1 MSRTWF
7 YTTEENMAIVT
18 TIANLKGGVGKSTT
32 TINLATA
39 AQMAGIQ
46 TAIIDIDPDQ
56 QAASKWS
63 DSRET
68 ERPPVFSAVYS
79 RLPQAISD
87 AERGG
92 ATLIFIDTAAFEQ
105 KILNASVQ
113 IANLVLIPCRPTAQD
128 VQYLTA
134 TTDIV
139 AYHQKPAAVVL
150 NQVEPRLPETEQARA
165 LITKLGLS
173 LSPTYLSKAVAY
185 QRAIAA
191 GMGVTEYEPTGKAAQ
206 EIVSLLDWISRLL
219 YLSPTVQVDKSN
231 ETVHRSNT

>member
-1 MSRTWF
+1 MPT
-7 YTTEENMAIVT
+7 V

-56 QAASKWS
+56 QAAAKWS
-63 DSRET
+63 DSRT
-68 ERPPVFSAVYS
+68 AERPQVFSAVYS
-79 RLPQAISD
+79 RLPQSIAE

-92 ATLIFIDTAAFEQ
+92 AELIFIDTAAFEQ
-105 KILNASVQ
+105 KILTASVQ
-113 IANLVLIPCRPTAQD
+113 IADLVLIPCRPTAQD

-139 AYHQKPAAVVL
+139 ALHQKPAAIVL
-150 NQVEPRLPETEQARA
+150 NQVEPRLPETDQARA

-173 LSPTYLSKAVAY
+173 LSPMHLSKAVAY

-191 GMGVTEYEPTGKAAQ
+191 GMGVTEFEPAGKAAQ
-206 EIVSLLDWISRLL
+206 EILSLLDWISRLL
-219 YLSPTVQVDKSN
+219 YLSRVKQVDQ
-231 ETVHRSNT
+231 

>member
-1 MSRTWF
+1 
-7 YTTEENMAIVT
+7 MATVT

-63 DSRET
+63 DSREA
-68 ERPPVFSAVYS
+68 ERPQVFSAVYS
-79 RLPQAISD
+79 RLQQTI
-87 AERGG
+87 AEATRSG
-92 ATLIFIDTAAFEQ
+92 ANLIFIDTAAFEQ
-105 KILNASVQ
+105 KILTASVQ
-113 IANLVLIPCRPTAQD
+113 VADLVLIPCRPTAQD

-139 AYHQKPAAVVL
+139 AYHQKPAAIVL
-150 NQVEPRLPETEQARA
+150 NQVEPRLPETEQASA
-165 LITKLGLS
+165 LITKLGLA

-191 GMGVTEYEPTGKAAQ
+191 GLGVTEYEPTGKAAQ
-206 EIVSLLDWISRLL
+206 EILSLLDWISRLL
-219 YLSPTVQVDKSN
+219 YLSPTKQVEQSSKVKS
-231 ETVHRSNT
+231 RSTNA

>member
-1 MSRTWF
+1 
-7 YTTEENMAIVT
+7 MATVT
-18 TIANLKGGVGKSTT
+18 VANLKGGVGKSTT

-56 QAASKWS
+56 QAAAKWS
-63 DSRET
+63 DSRT
-68 ERPPVFSAVYS
+68 AERPQVFSAVYS
-79 RLPQAISD
+79 RLPKSI
-87 AERGG
+87 AEAKRNG
-92 ATLIFIDTAAFEQ
+92 AELIFIDTAAFEQ
-105 KILNASVQ
+105 KILTASIL
-113 IANLVLIPCRPTAQD
+113 IADLIIIPCRPTAQD

-139 AYHQKPAAVVL
+139 SIHQKPAAIVL

-173 LSPTYLSKAVAY
+173 LSPIHLSKAVAY

-191 GMGVTEYEPTGKAAQ
+191 GLGVTEFEPTGKAAQ
-206 EIVSLLDWISRLL
+206 EILSLLTWISRLL
-219 YLSPTVQVDKSN
+219 YLSPTKQVDKSN
-231 ETVHRSNT
+231 EMTIRSNNA

>member
-1 MSRTWF
+1 
-7 YTTEENMAIVT
+7 MATIT

-32 TINLATA
+32 TINLAAA

-63 DSRET
+63 DSREA
-68 ERPPVFSAVYS
+68 ERPQVFSAVYS
-79 RLPQAISD
+79 RLPQAIAE

-92 ATLIFIDTAAFEQ
+92 ADLIFIDTAAFEQ
-105 KILNASVQ
+105 RILTASVQ
-113 IANLVLIPCRPTAQD
+113 VADLVLIPCRPTAQD

-150 NQVEPRLPETEQARA
+150 NQVESRLPETDQARA

-173 LSPTYLSKAVAY
+173 LSPTSLSKAVAY

-191 GMGVTEYEPTGKAAQ
+191 GLGVTEYEPTGKAAQ
-206 EIVSLLDWISRLL
+206 EILSLLDWISRLL
-219 YLSPTVQVDKSN
+219 YLSPSKQVEQSKKITS
-231 ETVHRSNT
+231 RSKIA

>member
-1 MSRTWF
+1 M
-7 YTTEENMAIVT
+7 TTGENMATV

-39 AQMAGIQ
+39 AQMAGIH

-56 QAASKWS
+56 QAAAKWS
-63 DSRET
+63 DSRTAES
-68 ERPPVFSAVYS
+68 PQVFSAVYS
-79 RLPQAISD
+79 RLPQAIAE

-92 ATLIFIDTAAFEQ
+92 AELIFIDTAAFEQ
-105 KILNASVQ
+105 KILTASVQ

-139 AYHQKPAAVVL
+139 TVHQKPAAVVL
-150 NQVEPRLPETEQARA
+150 NQVESRLPETEQARA

-173 LSPTYLSKAVAY
+173 LSPMYLSKAVAY

-191 GMGVTEYEPTGKAAQ
+191 GLGVTEYEPAGKAAQ
-206 EIVSLLDWISRLL
+206 EILSLLDWISRLL
-219 YLSPTVQVDKSN
+219 YLSPAKQVEQSN
-231 ETVHRSNT
+231 ETTPRSNTV